1 MAAAVGPYRIV
12 IADDH
17 DVLRFGIKTLLSR
30 DAQIQVIGEARTGED
45 LIAILESKRCDLVI
59 LDLSMPGMDGLK
71 ALPEIRK
78 RFAEMKV
85 LVLTMHKEREFFRQA
100 LSAGVDGYILKDDD
114 FERIVGAVH
123 EIRNGK
129 KTYSPELASFIVEDY
144 TVLRESAI
152 SLELLTR
159 REREILKRIA
169 QGRTNKEIADELDI
183 SPRTAQTHRSNL
195 MHKLDLKNT
204 ADLVRFAVSHGI
216 V

>member
-1 MAAAVGPYRIV
+1 MAALVEPFRIA

-30 DAQIQVIGEARTGED
+30 DPQIVVIGEARTGQD
-45 LIAILESKRCDLVI
+45 LIALLESKKCDLVI

-71 ALPEIRK
+71 ALPEIRS
-78 RFAEMKV
+78 RFAHLKV

-100 LSAGVDGYILKDDD
+100 LAAGVDGYILKDDD

-123 EIRNGK
+123 EIRRGR

-144 TVLRESAI
+144 TVMRESAL